1 MSLLEITHVT
11 FANGEQAPLDE
22 LLCNN
27 CGKEGCTHLAVTA
40 QEAYAFCSWEHLTDS
55 MRINDQPLTEELMKE
70 AGLHVIGPRPEA

>member
-27 CGKEGCTHLAVTA
+27 CGQEGCTHIAIWDDGCN
-40 QEAYAFCSWEHLTDS
+40 AFCSWAHLVDS
-55 MRINDQPLTEELMKE
+55 MRINGKPLTDELMRE
-70 AGLHVIGPRPEA
+70 AGMQVIGPRPEA